1 MLGNNFF
8 SILINT
14 FLFIITLGTVY
25 LISVT
30 TNKTKNDFTSV
41 ILVVV
46 LALLAYIR
54 YGGFL
59 FGAIAMFVLIFS
71 KNKAHRPAL
80 IVFTIFLLATLIVN
94 FIFDHTFFMIKL

>member
-14 FLFIITLGTVY
+14 FLFIITLGAVY
-25 LISVT
+25 IISVT
-30 TNKTKNDFTSV
+30 TNKTKNDFTSAIILAVLV
-41 ILVVV
+41 ILT
-46 LALLAYIR
+46 YIP

-59 FGAIAMFVLIFS
+59 LGMVVMFILIFS

-80 IVFTIFLLATLIVN
+80 IIFAIFLLATLIVN